1 MCAILNPVA
10 TTGSSMRIGEAARS
24 SGCHLETI
32 RYYERIGLLTKPQ
45 RQTNGYRRYSLGEV
59 ARLKFITRSRD
70 LGFSLDEVRDLVR
83 LAEAKDRSCEEVDR
97 LAREQLSKV
106 EGRIGELQVIAREL
120 TRTIEAC
127 ANKSCGD
134 CAILDALQR

>member
-1 MCAILNPVA
+1 
-10 TTGSSMRIGEAARS
+10 MRIGQAARS

-45 RQTNGYRRYSLGEV
+45 RQVNGYRRYSDAEV
-59 ARLKFITRSRD
+59 ARLKFIARSRD
-70 LGFSLDEVRDLVR
+70 LGFSLDEVRNLVR

-97 LAREQLSKV
+97 LAREQLLKV
-106 EGRIGELQVIAREL
+106 EGRIGELQAIAREL

-127 ANKSCGD
+127 AKKSCGD